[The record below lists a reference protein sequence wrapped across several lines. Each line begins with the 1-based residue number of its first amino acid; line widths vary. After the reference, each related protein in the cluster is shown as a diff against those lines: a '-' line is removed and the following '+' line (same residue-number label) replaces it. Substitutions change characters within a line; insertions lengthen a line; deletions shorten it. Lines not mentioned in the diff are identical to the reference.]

1 MEIAMSTDN
10 ETKPAP
16 SLAKGANLDP
26 ATWADFVAR
35 LRYDCDGPRV
45 NDHCTAA
52 ALFTVQQ
59 YRTTYGLDPDYADGK
74 VICQEDCEW
83 ASPQEYW
90 DCLDE
95 EERADFSDAYLAD
108 IPLLE
113 MSESDQWE
121 LMESVEDVSVL
132 GYARRWEI
140 VDSHFTHEA
149 AQAFIDRKGHD
160 YPPLRIYVEAQI
172 YCWEYEA
179 IKAAILDGTL
189 TYTPK
194 SPADNAA
201 AA

>member
-1 MEIAMSTDN
+1 M
-10 ETKPAP
+10 
-16 SLAKGANLDP
+16 
-26 ATWADFVAR
+26 
-35 LRYDCDGPRV
+35 
-45 NDHCTAA
+45 
-52 ALFTVQQ
+52 
-59 YRTTYGLDPDYADGK
+59 
-74 VICQEDCEW
+74 
-83 ASPQEYW
+83 
-90 DCLDE
+90 DE

-140 VDSHFTHEA
+140 VNSHFTHEA
-149 AQAFIDRKGHD
+149 AQAFIYRKGHD